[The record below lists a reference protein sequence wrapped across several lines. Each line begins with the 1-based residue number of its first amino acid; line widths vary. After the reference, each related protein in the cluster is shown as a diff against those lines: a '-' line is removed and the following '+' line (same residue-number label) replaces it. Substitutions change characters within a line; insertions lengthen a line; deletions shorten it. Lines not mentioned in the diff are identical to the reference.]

1 MPTPPTPDR
10 IVSAKP
16 PPFTT
21 PAKLVLNEGAEEIMD
36 EVIVSW
42 ALLEIAKRKKEE
54 DDAKRIGSG
63 MIC

>member
-21 PAKLVLNEGAEEIMD
+21 PAKLVLNEGADIMD